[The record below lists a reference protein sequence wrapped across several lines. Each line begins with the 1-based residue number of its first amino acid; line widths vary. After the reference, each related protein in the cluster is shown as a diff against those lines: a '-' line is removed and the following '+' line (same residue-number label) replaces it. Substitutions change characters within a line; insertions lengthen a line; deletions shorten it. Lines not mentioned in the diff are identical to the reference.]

1 MKKSLLKLAFAA
13 VIAVLAV
20 PFAGSRAVAQTR
32 NLTGTVVEKQG
43 NPVIGAAV
51 VVEGTTKG
59 TSTGVDGSFSLDGV
73 KENASLTVSFIGYKT
88 LTTPPPR
95 GENIHHD
102 HAGRGYAAARRCGGD
117 RLRRAA

>member
-32 NLTGTVVEKQG
+32 NLTGTVVDKQG

-88 LTTPPPR
+88 LTPPPPR

>member
-20 PFAGSRAVAQTR
+20 PFVGSRAVAQTR
-32 NLTGTVVEKQG
+32 NLTGTVVDKQG

-88 LTTPPPR
+88 LTTPPS
-95 GENIHHD
+95 
-102 HAGRGYAAARRCGGD
+102 GRKHPSRSRWKRIRNCSTMWW
-117 RLRRAA
+117 